1 MTLLTLAH
9 SPDADDAFMFYA
21 LVHEKVPTEGLVFEY
36 VLADIETLN
45 RKALEGAYDISAV
58 SFHAY
63 PRLSERYALMP
74 LGGSVGRGYG
84 PVLVVRNDSKAFSP
98 ADATV
103 ATPGEMTTAHL
114 LLRLYEPRVQTVVMP
129 FDTILD
135 AVSARKVEAGLLIHE
150 GQLTYA
156 KRGLA
161 KVVDLGAWWLDET
174 KLPLPL
180 GGNVIRRSLSDG
192 VRAKAERAMRLSIE
206 YALAHADEALDY
218 AMRFGRGLSR
228 ETGKQF
234 VAMYVNGYTLDYG
247 AEGRRAIKT
256 LFDMAH
262 ERGLLPA
269 VSVDF

>member
-1 MTLLTLAH
+1 MTRLTLAH

-21 LVHEKVPTEGLVFEY
+21 LAHEKVPTDGLVFEH

-45 RKALEGAYDISAV
+45 RKALEGAYDITAV

-74 LGGSVGRGYG
+74 LGGSMGRGYG
-84 PVLVVRNDSKAFSP
+84 PVLVARDDNKAFSP
-98 ADATV
+98 AGATV

-114 LLRLYEPRVQTVVMP
+114 VLRLYEPGVQTVAMP
-129 FDTILD
+129 FDAILD
-135 AVSARKVEAGLLIHE
+135 AVAARKVEAG
-150 GQLTYA
+150 YA
-156 KRGLA
+156 KHDLA
-161 KVVDLGAWWLDET
+161 KVADLGAWWLDET
-174 KLPLPL
+174 ELPLPL
-180 GGNVIRRSLSDG
+180 GGNVIRRSLSDD

-206 YALAHADEALDY
+206 YAMAHTDEALDY
-218 AMRFGRGLSR
+218 AMQYGRGLSR

-234 VAMYVNGYTLDYG
+234 VAMYVNDYTLDYG
-247 AEGRRAIKT
+247 TEGRRAITK

-269 VSVDF
+269 VSTDF